1 MDIIKMAR
9 NLGKEIQNTTEYINL
24 TKAKQDNDNDS
35 ELADL
40 IGKFNLVKLKIQH
53 LSNDIDEKNK
63 AEIEKENEKISKL
76 YEKIMQNEN
85 MIAFNKA
92 SKEINDMMNKINRIL
107 TAAVNGEDP
116 MTCSDTLQT
125 ACNGQCSRCSSGCN

>member
-9 NLGKEIQNTTEYINL
+9 NLGKEIQNTTEYLNL
-24 TKAKQDNDNDS
+24 VKAKRNNDNDS
-35 ELADL
+35 ELVDL

-53 LSNDIDEKNK
+53 LSNDMDEKNK
-63 AEIEKENEKISKL
+63 AEIEKENEELAKL

-85 MIAFNKA
+85 MVAFNKA

-107 TAAVNGEDP
+107 TATVNGEDP
-116 MTCSDTLQT
+116 MTCSENLQIE
-125 ACNGQCSRCSSGCN
+125 CGGQCNSCSGCK